1 MPDRTVPDPDHRTL
15 PRRRG
20 TALNAA
26 ILEATLAEIAEKG
39 YAALTMEGVADR
51 AGASKA
57 SLYRRWPDVTQ
68 LALAAAYHA
77 MPQAAAV
84 PDTGS
89 LRDDLFAALR
99 QVSDQLAGAA
109 GQAIRG
115 VLGAGLGDPAVA
127 AQVRAHSRG
136 NTTATMREIVNRAQA
151 RGDCGPAAVS
161 ERRLEAGPAMLRQRF
176 IFGDG
181 VIDDAYLRE
190 VVEEVILPLLAAAVP
205 DLTRLGMVRPIRGG

>member
-1 MPDRTVPDPDHRTL
+1 MADLDHRTL

-20 TALNAA
+20 AALHDA

-39 YAALTMEGVADR
+39 YAALTMEQVADR

-77 MPQAAAV
+77 MPQPAGV
-84 PDTGS
+84 PDTGN
-89 LRDDLFAALR
+89 LRADLLAVLR
-99 QVSDQLAGAA
+99 QVRDQLAGAA
-109 GQAIRG
+109 GLAIRG
-115 VLGAGLGDPAVA
+115 VLGAGLRDPAVA
-127 AQVRAHSRG
+127 AQVRTRSRG
-136 NTTATMREIVNRAQA
+136 NTTAMMREIVTRAQA
-151 RGDCGPAAVS
+151 RGECDPAAVS
-161 ERRLEAGPAMLRQRF
+161 ERRLEAGPALLRQRF

-190 VVEEVILPLLAAAVP
+190 VVDEVILPLLM
-205 DLTRLGMVRPIRGG
+205 RS